1 MHFIEYM
8 TEDKHK
14 AEDDNMNSERAAEV
28 LSILM
33 GSDLYFDFPLEE
45 RLEIVKRILAK
56 MA

>member
-1 MHFIEYM
+1 
-8 TEDKHK
+8 
-14 AEDDNMNSERAAEV
+14 MNSERAAEV